1 MALLPFYL
9 RRPVALLKMKLAI
22 SSGISA
28 SGYLR
33 KLKDTTGGYSR
44 TVFLKDWRTKAG
56 IEAKKD
62 RFKYVR
68 RDRRPPMSAMADVEW
83 DRNEEYMYT
92 VRAFVRKGEG
102 EPLTERM
109 VNISSDTALTPEQA
123 ERETFERWSTWE
135 KYEGEVLERAQTV
148 AGFHNLLA
156 DSYIER

>member
-1 MALLPFYL
+1 MAILPNYL
-9 RRPVALLKMKLAI
+9 RRTTAILKMPQALA
-22 SSGISA
+22 SGLSA
-28 SGYLR
+28 SAFLK
-33 KLKDTTGGYSR
+33 KLQGSTGGYKR
-44 TVFLKDWRTKAG
+44 TTFLRDWRNVG
-56 IEAKKD
+56 SIEAKKD

-102 EPLTERM
+102 EPLTERF
-109 VNISSDTALTPEQA
+109 VNISSDTALTPEQV
-123 ERETFERWSTWE
+123 ESEVFERWSAWE